1 MDKYYEYL
9 YSECNCYN
17 YDDDGEESE
26 LCLYCKREA
35 EKAAERKAAVAAE
48 KARLLAQPFGTEI
61 IAIKEQLTKFESA
74 CTVAEQIEAIRS
86 LFTVLLSYDK
96 FLAAKP
102 TLRNMAIKKANEFR
116 DNSVAGPMLKELFD
130 HFDAMIQRLPQ
141 IEGYKAE

>member
-26 LCLYCKREA
+26 LCPCCERET
-35 EKAAERKAAVAAE
+35 E

-61 IAIKEQLTKFESA
+61 IAVKEKLTKFESA

-86 LFTVLLSYDK
+86 LFTILLSCDK

-116 DNSVAGPMLKELFD
+116 DHSVAGPMLKELFD
-130 HFDAMIQRLPQ
+130 HFDTMIQRLPQ